1 MPRRRGRASVVV
13 IIGEEIVNEVGTR
26 RTLPV
31 ALAGSAAVLLVSCS
45 GGTGRV
51 SPSSTNLS
59 APPQTASSSGQ
70 DERAAVETAY
80 SAFWSRTLQTDDEP
94 EDTWRAAMTAVAVD
108 PQLTTTLNAMRTQ
121 RQSGIKVYGDV
132 TARIQSVQIDGA
144 SAKVADCQDASRTG
158 QADATTGDPKTVGVP
173 RNPVAA
179 DLKRD
184 NTDGRWR
191 VAKVAFPGGT
201 C

>member
-1 MPRRRGRASVVV
+1 M
-13 IIGEEIVNEVGTR
+13 NEVGTR